1 MTLVSTRKP
10 QSSVSRTWRKE
21 VVAFVVAAC
30 ALASLVCLPVWLDPK
45 GLESANSWW
54 VLPAMMY
61 TPAVATMLVIRW
73 MHPRSPREVVRS
85 LGLAP
90 IRPAAQLIAFSVGG
104 IFLLL
109 GTVAAGI
116 GVSTVLGFDRLDL
129 NGFSGYAAL
138 LPDTA
143 LQAAPIGVLVAVQV
157 ALLPAAAVFNGLLAF
172 GEEIGWRGWLLPAL
186 QPLGNWPAVLLTG
199 VAWGIWHTPLILLG
213 YNFDRPDAGGV
224 LLMVAGCVAVGSLLG
239 WLRIWSGSIWPCVFG
254 HGAFNAAGGLIF
266 LLSSADANPD
276 LALAGPLGVGTWVV
290 VLLLVAAGLVASR
303 VRTTRSRVPVA
314 AESRRT

>member
-1 MTLVSTRKP
+1 MNLTRI
-10 QSSVSRTWRKE
+10 SRRVRWLSVGIFFTTS
-21 VVAFVVAAC
+21 FL
-30 ALASLVCLPVWLDPK
+30 LAWLVCLPLWTDAR
-45 GLESANSWW
+45 GLSSPGGAL
-54 VLPAMMY
+54 VLPVMMF
-61 TPAVATMLVIRW
+61 TPSLATVLTV
-73 MHPRSPREVVRS
+73 
-85 LGLAP
+85 
-90 IRPAAQLIAFSVGG
+90 
-104 IFLLL
+104 LLL
-109 GTVAAGI
+109 DRGSWRSWLRHLGVWPVSMPRRTALVTAGAIIALPLTVAAG
-116 GVSTVLGFDRLDL
+116 VATSAAFGFVRLDL
-129 NGFSGYAAL
+129 AEFSGFAAT
-138 LPDTA
+138 LPRSVQGEVSIYT
-143 LQAAPIGVLVAVQV
+143 LVVVQLVMIPFAAII
-157 ALLPAAAVFNGLLAF
+157 NGLLAF

-213 YNFDRPDAGGV
+213 YNFDRPDASGV

-290 VLLLVAAGLVASR
+290 VLLLVAAALVARR
-303 VRTTRSRVPVA
+303 VQNARSSVPVA